1 MNISSPIPNVRFFV
15 VVVLYQLRPTD
26 SKAFQSL
33 QEILCYLPHSQ
44 RDFKILLYDNTPGGC
59 DPGPLPKGVQYE
71 AAEQNAGLATA
82 YNRAL
87 SIAQS
92 EKATWLL
99 ILDQDTTLPAN
110 YLAIMSRLACDI
122 ESDRRIAAIVP
133 RMLDAGKPIAPVFIR
148 FWGVSYLPSDFEGTA
163 KQEIHATNSA
173 TLFRVDSLKRI
184 GGFNP
189 YFWLDYVDGYIFH
202 QLYLHGLKTYVASD
216 VRVGH
221 ELSLLHK
228 TALKPDRFHNI
239 LRAESSY
246 WDLYGGTIQGL
257 SLTVRLFGRIWRQ
270 RKRGHDSTIR
280 KQTWNEIRRRC
291 FRSRGY
297 RINDWMREMEQRML
311 SSPPARHANEF
322 CELRPRISVCMAAY
336 NGEQYIAAQLKSI
349 LCQLSAQDEVIV
361 VDDASTDGTRDCV
374 RSLQDGRVRL
384 IEHGSNLGV
393 QKTFEEAIGAASGD
407 ILFLSD
413 QDDLW
418 AANKVSTVVQA
429 FLLRPGFDVVVSD
442 AALIDE
448 NGVALVDSYY
458 EQRGRFRSGLL
469 ANIIHCTYLGCTM
482 AFRSRIR
489 DKVLPFPSVRVVL
502 HDVWIGTANSV
513 RGGKTLYIPYP
524 LVLYRRHEGNVTG
537 NSRLGFAQQV
547 RNRWALCLALARL
560 CLR

>member
-1 MNISSPIPNVRFFV
+1 MNISSMTPRLQIFI
-15 VVVLYQLRPTD
+15 VVVLYQMRPTE

-33 QEILCYLPHSQ
+33 QETFSSLSPSRLS
-44 RDFKILLYDNTPGGC
+44 FKILLYDNTPGGC
-59 DPGPLPKGVQYE
+59 DPGPLPTGVQYE
-71 AAEQNAGLATA
+71 GGGQNVGLATA

-92 EKATWLL
+92 EKAAWLL
-99 ILDQDTTLPAN
+99 ILDQDTTLPAD
-110 YLAIMSRLACDI
+110 YLSRMSRLACDI
-122 ESDRRIAAIVP
+122 EADRRIAAIVP
-133 RMLDAGKPIAPVFIR
+133 RMLDAGRPIAPVFIR
-148 FWGVSYLPSDFEGTA
+148 LWGVSYLPSDFEGTA
-163 KQEIHATNSA
+163 TQEIHSTNSA
-173 TLFRVDSLKRI
+173 TLFRVDALKQI
-184 GGFNP
+184 GGFSP

-202 QLYLHGLKTYVASD
+202 QLYLYGLQIYVASD
-216 VRVGH
+216 VRVVH

-228 TALKPDRFHNI
+228 TALKPDRWHNI
-239 LRAESSY
+239 LRAESAF

-257 SLTVRLFGRIWRQ
+257 ALTARLLGRIWRQ
-270 RKRGHDSTIR
+270 RERGHDSTIR

-469 ANIIHCTYLGCTM
+469 ANILHCTYLGCTM

-489 DKVLPFPSVRVVL
+489 DKVLPFPSATVVL

-560 CLR
+560 CLM